1 MKEWADRAKET
12 DLSYGS
18 TKKMPVEVMVDLA
31 NKADVNPW
39 FTMPAE
45 ASDDYM
51 RQFAIYVRDHLES
64 DKKIYLEWSN
74 ETWNNGYPGADWS
87 LAKGAELGIS
97 GWKYHAYRAVQ
108 MFRIWDDVFNEPHL
122 RKDRSSS
129 RIVRLLA
136 SQNGYTAIGTTIMDY
151 NGLGLLPGVPNP
163 FEPDKKAADYA
174 DALTVSFYLNETVL
188 QAATDW
194 DTKSADE
201 VFDLLKSDIVATM
214 SPGGTRYTNITA
226 ARARGLDTV
235 IYEGGPH
242 IGSDVQT
249 LYASGTVASASG
261 STIQLAAGGASPV
274 NNAYNGRIVLI
285 GYGPGKGEYKKI
297 MTYDGNTRV
306 ATLDSTWST
315 APTNQSG
322 YTIMLERHFKQD
334 AVNRHPRMKELYLAI
349 LDSWKAMRIDGNVGP
364 TLWTQYHAIGP
375 YNNWGRWGLIEYYDQ
390 DLSTAYKWLGIKE
403 FIDTNPKWWTD

>member
-1 MKEWADRAKET
+1 
-12 DLSYGS
+12 
-18 TKKMPVEVMVDLA
+18 
-31 NKADVNPW
+31 
-39 FTMPAE
+39 
-45 ASDDYM
+45 
-51 RQFAIYVRDHLES
+51 
-64 DKKIYLEWSN
+64 
-74 ETWNNGYPGADWS
+74 
-87 LAKGAELGIS
+87 
-97 GWKYHAYRAVQ
+97 
-108 MFRIWDDVFNEPHL
+108 
-122 RKDRSSS
+122 
-129 RIVRLLA
+129 
-136 SQNGYTAIGTTIMDY
+136 
-151 NGLGLLPGVPNP
+151 
-163 FEPDKKAADYA
+163 
-174 DALTVSFYLNETVL
+174 
-188 QAATDW
+188 
-194 DTKSADE
+194 
-201 VFDLLKSDIVATM
+201 M